1 MDSLGNNQP
10 LRTTQPLLPATGVFA
25 APQVLLGPSSTMS
38 VLWARI
44 QRVAPY
50 FRTALLTGEPGSG
63 HEAVARAL
71 HRLSPLVNRPF
82 LALRAADAEL
92 QLSGNPSA
100 ASFAQGMLYLPEP
113 DRLSHAAQTTLLR
126 LLRERGAQA
135 PRLVTFAERG
145 LRSLIGACAFSPDL
159 ANSLGALQIEV
170 PALRERPED
179 IPQLIHF
186 LLDHLATSLNLPIPL
201 PDASFLSAASAAL
214 WPGNLEHLHAT
225 LHHLLDHSASP
236 LTSADLDAALTALAH
251 IPSTPRP
258 PEARLV
264 RLDQVIREQ
273 VQAVLLACNGNKLRT
288 AEILGI
294 SRSTLYRMLDSIPNP
309 NSSHARS

>member
-1 MDSLGNNQP
+1 MDSFGNIPSLLTNQP
-10 LRTTQPLLPATGVFA
+10 SLPTSGVFA
-25 APQVLLGPSSTMS
+25 APQALLGPSSAMS

-50 FRTALLTGEPGSG
+50 FRTALLTGEVGSG

-71 HRLSPLVNRPF
+71 HGLSPLANRPF
-82 LALRAADAEL
+82 LALRAADAEQRL
-92 QLSGNPSA
+92 ASNPSPS
-100 ASFAQGMLYLPEP
+100 SFHEGMLYLPEP
-113 DRLSHAAQTTLLR
+113 DRLSSSAQSTLLR

-170 PALRERPED
+170 PPLRERHDD
-179 IPQLIHF
+179 IPHLIHF
-186 LLDHLATSLNLPIPL
+186 LLDHLATSLHLATPSLDP
-201 PDASFLSAASAAL
+201 AFLSAASAQP
-214 WPGNLEHLHAT
+214 WPGNLDHLHSALRYLLENSTST
-225 LHHLLDHSASP
+225 LTA
-236 LTSADLDAALTALAH
+236 ADLDAALTALARTS
-251 IPSTPRP
+251 STPHP

-273 VQAVLLACNGNKLRT
+273 VQAVLLACNGNKLRA

-294 SRSTLYRMLDSIPNP
+294 SRSTLYRMLDSIPHS
-309 NSSHARS
+309 NSTHART

>member
-1 MDSLGNNQP
+1 MDSLGHSSLRSSQP
-10 LRTTQPLLPATGVFA
+10 SQSVTNVFA

-38 VLWARI
+38 VLSARI

-50 FRTALLTGEPGSG
+50 FRTALLTGEAGSG

-82 LALRAADAEL
+82 LALRSADAEL
-92 QLSGNPSA
+92 RLANNPSP
-100 ASFAQGMLYLPEP
+100 ASFNEGMLYLPEP
-113 DRLSHAAQTTLLR
+113 DRLSASAQATLLR

-170 PALRERPED
+170 PPLRERHDD
-179 IPQLIHF
+179 IPQLIYF
-186 LLDHLATSLNLPIPL
+186 LLEHLTTSHHVTPPSLDP
-201 PDASFLSAASAAL
+201 AFLSAASAQP
-214 WPGNLEHLHAT
+214 WPGNLDHLHAT
-225 LHHLLDHSASP
+225 LHHLLNQGIPH
-236 LTSADLDAALTALAH
+236 LTAPDLDATLSVLAQ
-251 IPSTPRP
+251 TPTSPAP

-273 VQAVLLACNGNKLRT
+273 VQAVLLACNGNKLRA

-294 SRSTLYRMLDSIPNP
+294 SRSTLYRMLDSIPHS
-309 NSSHARS
+309 NSTQART

>member
-1 MDSLGNNQP
+1 MDSFGNTPSLLTNQP
-10 LRTTQPLLPATGVFA
+10 SLPTSGVFA
-25 APQVLLGPSSTMS
+25 APQALLGPSSAMS

-50 FRTALLTGEPGSG
+50 FRTALLTGEAGSG

-71 HRLSPLVNRPF
+71 HGLSPLANRPF
-82 LALRAADAEL
+82 LALRAADAEQRL
-92 QLSGNPSA
+92 ASNPSP
-100 ASFAQGMLYLPEP
+100 ASFHEGMLYLPEP
-113 DRLSHAAQTTLLR
+113 DRLSSSAQSTLLR

-170 PALRERPED
+170 PPLRERHDD
-179 IPQLIHF
+179 IPHLIHY
-186 LLDHLATSLNLPIPL
+186 LLDHLTTSLQLATPSLDP
-201 PDASFLSAASAAL
+201 AFLSAASAQP
-214 WPGNLEHLHAT
+214 WTGNLDHLYAT
-225 LHHLLDHSASP
+225 LRYLLENSTST
-236 LTSADLDAALTALAH
+236 LTAADLDAALTALARTSS
-251 IPSTPRP
+251 PPRP

-273 VQAVLLACNGNKLRT
+273 VQAVLLACNGNKLRA

-294 SRSTLYRMLDSIPNP
+294 SRSTLYRMLDSIPQS
-309 NSSHARS
+309 NSTHART